1 MKYVLEID
9 DPNISM
15 YFEKQLQIR
24 AKSFEN
30 SINEHIFG
38 KVARPYLATLPK
50 NKLHY
55 RYVSIFISRFWEY
68 LFEKRSQMSK

>member
-9 DPNISM
+9 DPKISM

-24 AKSFEN
+24 ATSFEN
-30 SINEHIFG
+30 SINDHIFG
-38 KVARPYLATLPK
+38 KVARPYLATFPK

-55 RYVSIFISRFWEY
+55 RYVSILY
-68 LFEKRSQMSK
+68 LGFGNTFLKKDLK